1 MQTPMTSF
9 HLIPTW
15 HEWNMNVDDVMMM
28 WFVLFDNLVTS
39 HLAYMPHACMHG
51 TSSLNKYGMSK
62 YLSGLVCMQVNS
74 NLEKITTSYF
84 QVLHA

>member
-28 WFVLFDNLVTS
+28 WIVLFDNFVTS

-51 TSSLNKYGMSK
+51 TCSLNKYGMSK